1 VLITTPFWPV
11 YLDRDRL
18 DRTSDLKL
26 VITAGVGSDHVGS
39 EAAVERGVTVTEV
52 TGSNVVSVAE
62 HNVLLILALVR
73 NFVPAHE
80 QVAEG
85 RWDVTAAA
93 QDAHDLEGRT
103 VGLIGL
109 GAIGARTAL
118 RLKAFDVTMLYSA
131 RHRRS
136 PAEEAVL
143 GVRFARLDDL
153 VARSD
158 VVCAALPRLQGSRAL
173 FDRERLAAMK
183 SGSCSSTRP
192 AGPSWTPT
200 PSSRPSSPGTSPGT
214 PGTPGTRS
222 PLRPTAPGA
231 TCPATR

>member
-1 VLITTPFWPV
+1 
-11 YLDRDRL
+11 
-18 DRTSDLKL
+18 
-26 VITAGVGSDHVGS
+26 
-39 EAAVERGVTVTEV
+39 VTVTEV

-85 RWDVTAAA
+85 RWDVAAAA
-93 QDAHDLEGRT
+93 QDAHDL
-103 VGLIGL
+103 
-109 GAIGARTAL
+109 
-118 RLKAFDVTMLYSA
+118 
-131 RHRRS
+131 
-136 PAEEAVL
+136 
-143 GVRFARLDDL
+143 GVRFARLEDL

-158 VVCAALPRLQGSRAL
+158 VVCAALPLQQGSRAL

-183 SGSCSSTRP
+183 PSSTRP

-214 PGTPGTRS
+214 PGTRGTRS
-222 PLRPTAPGA
+222 PLRPTTPGA